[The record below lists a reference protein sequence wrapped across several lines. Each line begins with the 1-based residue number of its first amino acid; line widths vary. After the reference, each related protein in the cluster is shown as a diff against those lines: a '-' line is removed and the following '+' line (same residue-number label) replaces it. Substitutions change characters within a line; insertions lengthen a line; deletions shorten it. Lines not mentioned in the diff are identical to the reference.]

1 VETSPR
7 FHSIVLTLF
16 PELFPGPLGASI
28 IGEALE
34 KGLWCL
40 DVLNIRDF
48 ALDKHQTVDEPA
60 FGGGPGMVMR
70 PDVLDRAIEA
80 GLRCIP
86 DAKPEKPA
94 KPANSPTLIYLSP
107 RGRPLSQK
115 NVTKWV
121 ESDAPLV
128 LLCGRYEGVD
138 QRILDAWA
146 FQEVSLGDFVL
157 AGGELAAMALL
168 EACVRLIPGVLGKEA
183 SLEEESFSKGLLEYP
198 HYTRPREWKELAV
211 PEVLLSGHHGNIR
224 AWRQAQAEKLT
235 QQRRPDLWT
244 RYQQRAMNEESED

>member
-1 VETSPR
+1 METDRR
-7 FHSIVLTLF
+7 FHSVVLTLF

-34 KGLWCL
+34 KGLWGL

-70 PDVLDRAIEA
+70 PDVLDLAIEA
-80 GLRCIP
+80 GLRCL
-86 DAKPEKPA
+86 PETKPA
-94 KPANSPTLIYLSP
+94 KTPAMIYLSP
-107 RGRPLSQK
+107 RGQTLSQK
-115 NVTKWV
+115 SVTEWV
-121 ESDAPLV
+121 ESDMPLV

-138 QRILDAWA
+138 QRILDARG

-168 EACVRLIPGVLGKEA
+168 EACVRLIPGVLGTGA
-183 SLEEESFSKGLLEYP
+183 SLEEESFSQGLLEYP
-198 HYTRPREWKELAV
+198 HYTRPRTWEGMEV
-211 PEVLLSGHHGNIR
+211 PEVLLSGHHGKIK

-235 QQRRPDLWT
+235 QTRRPDLWT
-244 RYQQRAMNEESED
+244 RYQQRGMNEKSED